1 MHNAINNILGREAC
15 WSTKISTTVVCEA
28 NYNDA
33 LNQCAPGGEA
43 PTFTG
48 EQAGRFQKQFN
59 HKVRNQAK
67 ANLLTKHTAE
77 SHEKVKSLVV
87 QGKNLALA
95 AAEEGDLIWKSYI
108 FDLKAGT
115 MKFLLNAS
123 IDTLPTAANLKRW
136 KKSLSDKCKLC
147 KNRQTTNHCLNICKV
162 ALDTGRFTWRH
173 NNVVNYIVE
182 CLDSSRYTIHY
193 LDMKLQGEGQ
203 FPQN

>member
-1 MHNAINNILGREAC
+1 MQCSAVQFSSVN
-15 WSTKISTTVVCEA
+15 VVVE
-28 NYNDA
+28 A

-77 SHEKVKSLVV
+77 SHEKVRSLVV

-95 AAEEGDLIWKSYI
+95 TAEEGDLILKSYL
-108 FDLKAGT
+108 FDLKSGT

-123 IDTLPTAANLKRW
+123 IDPLPTAANLKR
-136 KKSLSDKCKLC
+136 
-147 KNRQTTNHCLNICKV
+147 
-162 ALDTGRFTWRH
+162 
-173 NNVVNYIVE
+173 
-182 CLDSSRYTIHY
+182 
-193 LDMKLQGEGQ
+193 
-203 FPQN
+203 